1 MSQLNR
7 IVLIIAMNVLVY
19 VLAVECYSDEF
30 DNVLDIDAVLNNDT
44 LREGYH
50 NCYMKTAPCTKAQKD
65 LTGTYVYNTT
75 I

>member
-19 VLAVECYSDEF
+19 VLAVERYTDEF
-30 DNVLDIDAVLNNDT
+30 DNVDIGAIIRNDT
-44 LREGYH
+44 LRDEYQK
-50 NCYMKTAPCTKAQKD
+50 CYMNTAPCTSRVQKEI
-65 LTGTYVYNTT
+65 TGTYVYNTT